1 METLEVPKDHYLVKS
16 FTVYGKVAHIRWKS
30 SEELAALISALLEV
44 NPTYEV
50 VAITTPEEGRTI
62 LIFRKKTAWPLQKVN
77 GKPKVFLK
85 VLITEWV
92 VRIFYY
98 FLLQ

>member
-30 SEELAALISALLEV
+30 SEELAALISALLDE

-50 VAITTPEEGRTI
+50 DAITTQQSSSSA
-62 LIFRKKTAWPLQKVN
+62 KKQRDLCKKSMVSQKYS
-77 GKPKVFLK
+77 LK
-85 VLITEWV
+85 SW
-92 VRIFYY
+92 
-98 FLLQ
+98 LLNE

>member
-30 SEELAALISALLEV
+30 SEELAALISALLDE

-50 VAITTPEEGRTI
+50 DAITTPVLKREEQSSSSA
-62 LIFRKKTAWPLQKVN
+62 KKQRDLCKKSMVS
-77 GKPKVFLK
+77 KKYSLK
-85 VLITEWV
+85 S
-92 VRIFYY
+92 
-98 FLLQ
+98 

>member
-44 NPTYEV
+44 NPTHEV

-62 LIFRKKTAWPLQKVN
+62 LIFRKKTA
-77 GKPKVFLK
+77 
-85 VLITEWV
+85 
-92 VRIFYY
+92 
-98 FLLQ
+98 

>member
-50 VAITTPEEGRTI
+50 VAMITPEEGRTI
-62 LIFRKKTAWPLQKVN
+62 LIFR
-77 GKPKVFLK
+77 
-85 VLITEWV
+85 
-92 VRIFYY
+92 
-98 FLLQ
+98 

>member
-44 NPTYEV
+44 NPTHEV
-50 VAITTPEEGRTI
+50 VAITSSRRSACPARPLRAQAQPSYRTSSSSA
-62 LIFRKKTAWPLQKVN
+62 KKQRDLCKKSMVSQKYS
-77 GKPKVFLK
+77 LK
-85 VLITEWV
+85 S
-92 VRIFYY
+92 
-98 FLLQ
+98 

>member
-50 VAITTPEEGRTI
+50 VAFCCG
-62 LIFRKKTAWPLQKVN
+62 
-77 GKPKVFLK
+77 LK
-85 VLITEWV
+85 MWMPSETV
-92 VRIFYY
+92 
-98 FLLQ
+98 